1 MEIRG
6 RSFDNAIIYVSE
18 GQNLTTNVLKSIITR
33 AGDKTELWINGDLAQ
48 IDRELYREHNG
59 ILRMAQAL
67 RDNPMFGCMYLP
79 IVERSAVAKLGELL
93 TENGTNE

>member
-6 RSFDNAIIYVSE
+6 RSFDNAIIYISE

-48 IDRELYREHNG
+48 IDRDLYREHNG
-59 ILRMAQAL
+59 ILRMAQTF

-93 TENGTNE
+93 DGDENI